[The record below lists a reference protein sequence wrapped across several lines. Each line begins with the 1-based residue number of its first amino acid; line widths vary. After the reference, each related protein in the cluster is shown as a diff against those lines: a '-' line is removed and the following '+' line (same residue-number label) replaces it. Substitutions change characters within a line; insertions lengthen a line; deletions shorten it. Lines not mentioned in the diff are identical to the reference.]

1 MLTFIIYKFSFI
13 NVPIAVSD
21 DKGRCVEKGL
31 ARRRMLDLIAQFQL
45 VVYEDAVTELK
56 ERIEEQQEYC

>member
-21 DKGRCVEKGL
+21 DNGRCVEKGL

-56 ERIEEQQEYC
+56 EKEEQQEYC